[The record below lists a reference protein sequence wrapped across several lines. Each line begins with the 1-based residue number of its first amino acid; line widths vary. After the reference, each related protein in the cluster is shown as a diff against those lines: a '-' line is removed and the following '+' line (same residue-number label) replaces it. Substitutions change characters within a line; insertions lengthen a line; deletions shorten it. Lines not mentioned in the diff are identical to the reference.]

1 MPNNL
6 KTIFQFELLSR
17 LYTCTLLIEH
27 WIIPIHFI
35 SLVTRKLWNVITQ
48 NSVIS
53 SMFFE
58 KYKCVDLNL
67 IFTIYHNAY

>member
-17 LYTCTLLIEH
+17 LYTCILLIEH

-48 NSVIS
+48 DSVIRP
-53 SMFFE
+53 MLFE
-58 KYKCVDLNL
+58 EYK
-67 IFTIYHNAY
+67 

>member
-6 KTIFQFELLSR
+6 NTIFQFELLSL

-35 SLVTRKLWNVITQ
+35 SLVTRKLCNVIAE

-53 SMFFE
+53 PMLFE
-58 KYKCVDLNL
+58 EYK
-67 IFTIYHNAY
+67 

>member
-48 NSVIS
+48 DGVIS
-53 SMFFE
+53 PMLFE
-58 KYKCVDLNL
+58 EYK
-67 IFTIYHNAY
+67 

>member
-35 SLVTRKLWNVITQ
+35 SLVTRKLCNVITQ
-48 NSVIS
+48 HSVIS
-53 SMFFE
+53 PMFFE
-58 KYKCVDLNL
+58 EYKCVDLNL
-67 IFTIYHNAY
+67 IFAIYHNAY

>member
-6 KTIFQFELLSR
+6 NTIFQFEMLLC

-35 SLVTRKLWNVITQ
+35 SLISLVTRKLWNVITQ

-53 SMFFE
+53 PMLFE
-58 KYKCVDLNL
+58 EYK
-67 IFTIYHNAY
+67 

>member
-6 KTIFQFELLSR
+6 NTIFQFEMLLC
-17 LYTCTLLIEH
+17 LYTCILLIEH

-35 SLVTRKLWNVITQ
+35 SLVTRKLCNVIAQ

-53 SMFFE
+53 PMLFE
-58 KYKCVDLNL
+58 EYK
-67 IFTIYHNAY
+67 

>member
-6 KTIFQFELLSR
+6 NTIFQFEMLLR

-35 SLVTRKLWNVITQ
+35 SLVTRKLCNVIAQ

-53 SMFFE
+53 PMLFE
-58 KYKCVDLNL
+58 EYK
-67 IFTIYHNAY
+67 

>member
-35 SLVTRKLWNVITQ
+35 SLVTRKLWNVSTQ
-48 NSVIS
+48 ASVIS
-53 SMFFE
+53 PMFFE
-58 KYKCVDLNL
+58 EYKCVDLNL

>member
-27 WIIPIHFI
+27 WIIPNHF
-35 SLVTRKLWNVITQ
+35 VTRKLWNVITQ
-48 NSVIS
+48 SSVIS
-53 SMFFE
+53 PMLFE
-58 KYKCVDLNL
+58 EYKCVDLNL
-67 IFTIYHNAY
+67 IFYYLS

>member
-35 SLVTRKLWNVITQ
+35 ILVTHKLWNVITQ

-53 SMFFE
+53 PMFFE
-58 KYKCVDLNL
+58 EYK
-67 IFTIYHNAY
+67 

>member
-35 SLVTRKLWNVITQ
+35 SLVTRKLCNVITQ

-53 SMFFE
+53 PMFFE
-58 KYKCVDLNL
+58 EYKCVDLNL
-67 IFTIYHNAY
+67 IFTIYHNAH

>member
-6 KTIFQFELLSR
+6 NTIFQFEMLLC

-27 WIIPIHFI
+27 WIIPNHFI

-48 NSVIS
+48 DSVIS
-53 SMFFE
+53 PMLFE
-58 KYKCVDLNL
+58 EYK
-67 IFTIYHNAY
+67 

>member
-27 WIIPIHFI
+27 WIIPNHFI

-48 NSVIS
+48 DSVIKFLLFIIMPIS
-53 SMFFE
+53 HF
-58 KYKCVDLNL
+58 
-67 IFTIYHNAY
+67 IYDE

>member
-27 WIIPIHFI
+27 WIIPNHFI

-48 NSVIS
+48 DSVIS
-53 SMFFE
+53 PMLFE
-58 KYKCVDLNL
+58 GYKCVDQNLNSCYL
-67 IFTIYHNAY
+67 S

>member
-6 KTIFQFELLSR
+6 NTIFQFELLSR

-27 WIIPIHFI
+27 WIITIHFI
-35 SLVTRKLWNVITQ
+35 SLVTRKLCNVIAQ

-53 SMFFE
+53 PMLFE
-58 KYKCVDLNL
+58 EYK
-67 IFTIYHNAY
+67 

>member
-17 LYTCTLLIEH
+17 LYTCILLIEH

-35 SLVTRKLWNVITQ
+35 SLVTRKLCNVIAQ

-53 SMFFE
+53 PMLFE
-58 KYKCVDLNL
+58 EYK
-67 IFTIYHNAY
+67 